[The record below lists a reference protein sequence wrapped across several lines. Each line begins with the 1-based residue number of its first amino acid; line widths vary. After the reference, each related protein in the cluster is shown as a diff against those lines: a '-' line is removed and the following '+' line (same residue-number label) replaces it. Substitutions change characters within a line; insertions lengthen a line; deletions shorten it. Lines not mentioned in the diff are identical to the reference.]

1 MTIGITDCS
10 KYQIYEKWIQNNS
23 PAIKTVKL
31 SEKTQNFQDFA
42 QCQGILFSGGEDVH
56 PRFYG
61 KPEYYEFCY
70 ADDVN
75 EARDEFEMKLME
87 MAIQNKIPVLGICR
101 GLQIINV
108 HFGGT
113 LIPDIPTWGR
123 WNHSKLP
130 DNSDRY
136 HSVEIDPNSTLFQII
151 KHQKG
156 EINSNHHQ
164 SADRVGKGLVVNAF
178 SADSVIEGIEYANP
192 EGKGYLNLVQWH
204 PERMRDLESPFSENI
219 KRDFLNNCSM
229 VL

>member
-10 KYQIYEKWIQNNS
+10 KYHIYEKWILYYS

-61 KPEYYEFCY
+61 KPEYLQFCY
-70 ADDVN
+70 ADDIN
-75 EARDEFEMKLME
+75 EARDEFEMRLMQ
-87 MAIQNKIPVLGICR
+87 MAIQNKIPTLGICR

-108 HFGGT
+108 FLGGT

-123 WNHSKLP
+123 WNHAKLA

-136 HSVEIDPNSTLFQII
+136 HLVEIDPNSSLFQIV
-151 KHQKG
+151 KQQKS

-164 SADRVGKGLVVNAF
+164 SAEMLGKGLVANAF
-178 SADSVIEGIEYANP
+178 SKDGVIEGIEYANP
-192 EGKGYLNLVQWH
+192 ESKGYLNLVQWH
-204 PERMRDLESPFSENI
+204 PERMRDLENAFSKNI
-219 KRDFLNNCSM
+219 RADFMNAITR
-229 VL
+229 